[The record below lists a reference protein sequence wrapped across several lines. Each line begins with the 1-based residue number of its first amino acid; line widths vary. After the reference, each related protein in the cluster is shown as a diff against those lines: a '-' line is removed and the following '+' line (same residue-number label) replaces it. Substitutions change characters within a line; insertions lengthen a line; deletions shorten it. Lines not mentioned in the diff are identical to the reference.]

1 MQRYLSTV
9 AVVDLQSQDSCLTR
23 IIRDIMMRKVLKVE
37 GMTCQHCVETVSE
50 AVTKMAGIQRVD
62 VSLEEK
68 EVIVDFDESQ
78 TKMEDISAQI
88 VEAGFE
94 IVMN

>member
-9 AVVDLQSQDSCLTR
+9 AVVDLQSQDLCLTR

>member
-1 MQRYLSTV
+1 
-9 AVVDLQSQDSCLTR
+9 
-23 IIRDIMMRKVLKVE
+23 MRKVLKVE
-37 GMTCQHCVETVSE
+37 GMTCQHCVQTVSE
-50 AVTKMAGIQRVD
+50 TVTKMAGIQRVE

-78 TKMEDISAQI
+78 TRAEDISTQI

-94 IVMN
+94 IVTN